1 MHTSF
6 PWNLSAFSGANIS
19 KDHGGWAWHSYV
31 EAVTKSHSISRGEDT
46 DPIISHTVERTHG
59 MEVLLYS
66 SLENSIPHTLK
77 YITEISG
84 SHSKATSKFLVVI
97 SLINYLTTW

>member
-1 MHTSF
+1 MHTAF
-6 PWNLSAFSGANIS
+6 PWTFYGVSRASIPKG
-19 KDHGGWAWHSYV
+19 HGGWSWHSYA
-31 EAVTKSHSISRGEDT
+31 EAVTKSNSISRGEDT

-84 SHSKATSKFLVVI
+84 SHSKATNQFLVI
-97 SLINYLTTW
+97 INLINCLTTW